1 MASIYLIT
9 CVKTKQAKRSLA
21 SELYVS
27 PNFRKLKALAAKR
40 AERWYILSAKY
51 GLLEPGQAIDPY
63 ELTLNEMSKA
73 ERKEWASGV
82 FRQLTEVIAPKD
94 RVTILGGQ
102 KYWGELKPLLEEY
115 GCEVL
120 TPLKGVTQFK
130 WGGWLNKEL
139 ADD

>member
-1 MASIYLIT
+1 MENIYLIT
-9 CVKTKQAKRSLA
+9 CAKTKTSSRSPA
-21 SELYVS
+21 SELYIS

-51 GLLEPGQAIDPY
+51 GLLEPNQVIDPY
-63 ELTLNEMSKA
+63 ELTLNDMSKA
-73 ERKEWASGV
+73 ERREWAGRV
-82 FRQLTEVIAPKD
+82 FQQLAKEIVPED
-94 RVTILGGQ
+94 RVTILAGQ

-115 GCEVL
+115 GCEVF

-130 WGGWLNKEL
+130 WGQWLNKEL